1 MNSIIT
7 SVIKMIEVI
16 FLKYTLS
23 ELRNKEVVETKT
35 GIMLGRIDDIEINA
49 DDSSIDSVIVYGR
62 PKLFGL
68 MGRDSDIVI
77 KYRDIDLI
85 GKDAIL
91 VTSDV
96 SYARKE
102 DEAKLIGG

>member
-1 MNSIIT
+1 
-7 SVIKMIEVI
+7 MIEVI

-68 MGRDSDIVI
+68 MGRDNDIVI
-77 KYRDIDLI
+77 KYSDIDLI

-96 SYARKE
+96 SYARRE
-102 DEAKLIGG
+102 EESKLIGG

>member
-1 MNSIIT
+1 
-7 SVIKMIEVI
+7 MIEVI

-102 DEAKLIGG
+102 EESKLIGG

>member
-1 MNSIIT
+1 
-7 SVIKMIEVI
+7 MIEVI

-77 KYRDIDLI
+77 KYSDIDLI

-96 SYARKE
+96 SYARRE
-102 DEAKLIGG
+102 EESKLLGG

>member
-1 MNSIIT
+1 
-7 SVIKMIEVI
+7 MIEVI

-96 SYARKE
+96 SYARRE
-102 DEAKLIGG
+102 EESKLIGG

>member
-1 MNSIIT
+1 
-7 SVIKMIEVI
+7 MIEVI

-77 KYRDIDLI
+77 KYSDIDLI

-96 SYARKE
+96 SYARRE
-102 DEAKLIGG
+102 DESKLIGG